1 MGRWGPIRHSCRLY
15 TDLRTDLPLRVNS
28 VLRPQQHRGQDGE
41 ELQAHVWV
49 CGGLETGP
57 EGGNHMLQ
65 RFSHSRAWK
74 TEEGCSR
81 LLAGQASPVG
91 RRQEQA
97 CWEIALQATVLGLSF
112 LPHCSPNAED
122 TNRRLTPESSYHGT
136 KTQIWLLL
144 QSPNSFFKKIFSI
157 IFNNMHVC
165 LKIRVHNCSIWRPEA
180 MTSLEPGSQA
190 VRAT

>member
-1 MGRWGPIRHSCRLY
+1 MSLWCTHQAHCLPSRADARDTDHQEACTLALGGPAQGSMGRWGPIRHSCRLY

-49 CGGLETGP
+49 RGGLETGP

-91 RRQEQA
+91 RRQEQV
-97 CWEIALQATVLGLSF
+97 CWESRPASHSAGALLPPTLLSQ
-112 LPHCSPNAED
+112 C
-122 TNRRLTPESSYHGT
+122 
-136 KTQIWLLL
+136 
-144 QSPNSFFKKIFSI
+144 
-157 IFNNMHVC
+157 
-165 LKIRVHNCSIWRPEA
+165 
-180 MTSLEPGSQA
+180 
-190 VRAT
+190 